1 MITINIALSTWLTH
15 IPETIRLTIFALNS
29 LAIFVRGTDAGQSLI
44 AVSIGLTFVGDFLA
58 SIGVGVTEVSSLN
71 KWVGWDFIKL
81 LDLLHCSQSP
91 TDIRR
96 CDLPYR
102 LAWDTDS

>member
-1 MITINIALSTWLTH
+1 MLVISSTWFAD
-15 IPETIRLTIFALNS
+15 IVETIGLAIFALNHRTIFFSRTDTSESLITVGIS
-29 LAIFVRGTDAGQSLI
+29 LALVWDL
-44 AVSIGLTFVGDFLA
+44 LA

-71 KWVGWDFIKL
+71 KWVGLDFIK

-91 TDIRR
+91 TDIHR
-96 CDLPYR
+96 CDLPYK